1 MWYFVNL
8 NNDNYGNCKIKKK
21 LKQDN
26 SISVFD
32 IFVGI
37 YNKANQF

>member
-1 MWYFVNL
+1 MITMGIVKL
-8 NNDNYGNCKIKKK
+8 KKK

-37 YNKANQF
+37 YNKANQFWT

>member
-1 MWYFVNL
+1 MITIEIVKF
-8 NNDNYGNCKIKKK
+8 KKK

-37 YNKANQF
+37 YNKATQFWT